1 MNYEI
6 ELIQDEKAVVGE
18 GPVWDPHT
26 EKLYW
31 TDIRTG
37 RLFEYVPATGEH
49 RTIHD
54 GVFVG
59 GLAVNKQGGLALGTW
74 EGVMLWRSDS
84 DWVWLH
90 HDDKYRFNDV
100 TVGPGR
106 QFLRRHHV
114 RRTGQRRAVPLLT

>member
-37 RLFEYVPATGEH
+37 RLFEYVPGH
-49 RTIHD
+49 R
-54 GVFVG
+54 
-59 GLAVNKQGGLALGTW
+59 GTP
-74 EGVMLWRSDS
+74 
-84 DWVWLH
+84 H
-90 HDDKYRFNDV
+90 HS
-100 TVGPGR
+100 
-106 QFLRRHHV
+106 RRHI
-114 RRTGQRRAVPLLT
+114 RRRSGGQQAGRPHTWDVGRCDVVAL

>member
-54 GVFVG
+54 GIFVG
-59 GLAVNKQGGLALGTW
+59 GSGGQQAGRPHAWDVGRRDAVAL
-74 EGVMLWRSDS
+74 
-84 DWVWLH
+84 
-90 HDDKYRFNDV
+90 
-100 TVGPGR
+100 
-106 QFLRRHHV
+106 
-114 RRTGQRRAVPLLT
+114 

>member
-1 MNYEI
+1 M
-6 ELIQDEKAVVGE
+6 VGE

-54 GVFVG
+54 GIFVG
-59 GLAVNKQGGLALGTW
+59 GLAVTSRAAWPLGR
-74 EGVMLWRSDS
+74 G
-84 DWVWLH
+84 
-90 HDDKYRFNDV
+90 K
-100 TVGPGR
+100 
-106 QFLRRHHV
+106 
-114 RRTGQRRAVPLLT
+114 A